1 MPGYAAAKGGIVQ
14 LTKALANE
22 WASHGINVNAIAPG
36 YMQTDNT
43 KALREDPQRNQQITE
58 RIPAGRWGTPE
69 DVGGRRGVP
78 RVEGVRLRA
87 RPRAGRGRRMDGPLI
102 MLQRATTIF
111 SRFVGPAALTA
122 AGMIGAGAVAT
133 RLLAGAWFGFDL
145 LWVALLVIPMVIFT
159 LDSASRIGVTSGGR
173 GLIEMIRTDIG
184 AWLAWV
190 VFLPMALVNVV
201 VNMSQMSAM
210 VEGAYGAMGMLPPP
224 GGEATLGLFIVTIVL
239 TGTTVVAAVLGG
251 YKRMETIM
259 TALLVVILVCFI
271 VVAIKGL
278 LDWQTWPALARGPG
292 AADSRDVPVVG
303 DPDRARNAFTQI
315 MAIAGQAL
323 PPAVLLSYGYLAANS
338 GYTTA
343 DVKRSFWKTVTNLG
357 DRLGPVLGRRHR
369 RRRHGAARRLQR
381 RGPDASRRQP
391 LLADRKHPGRGPG
404 AGPGVSRRAR
414 FPGAALLLDGPDC
427 RGVHDAD
434 LGVADDDVFLP
445 RHRAAEL
452 ALHRRQPGVQ
462 GRVRDVDRDPGA
474 GRAVL
479 AAAGAAKAIL
489 AMVGNLLMAPLAVA
503 IIFYFVNRPR
513 ARRVPRQCRP
523 QCRARRHVPVRAGAW
538 SSTDSR

>member
-1 MPGYAAAKGGIVQ
+1 
-14 LTKALANE
+14 
-22 WASHGINVNAIAPG
+22 
-36 YMQTDNT
+36 
-43 KALREDPQRNQQITE
+43 
-58 RIPAGRWGTPE
+58 
-69 DVGGRRGVP
+69 
-78 RVEGVRLRA
+78 
-87 RPRAGRGRRMDGPLI
+87 

-145 LWVALLVIPMVIFT
+145 LWVALIVIPMVIFT
-159 LDSASRIGVTSGGR
+159 LDSASRIGLTSGGR

-184 AWLAWV
+184 AWLAWL

-210 VEGAYGAMGMLPPP
+210 VEGAYGSMGMLPPP

-271 VVAIKGL
+271 FVAVKGL
-278 LDWQTWPALARGPG
+278 LDWHTWPALAAGLVPKIPE
-292 AADSRDVPVVG
+292 SVPVFG
-303 DPDRARNAFTQI
+303 EPNRARNAFTQI

-343 DVKRSFWKTVTNLG
+343 DAKRTFWKTVTNLG
-357 DRLGPVLGRRHR
+357 VVWGMFSVVVIVAGATALHNVYTGSGPTHLGVSHYSQIETIPVAGQVLGPAFPGVLGFLAPRFFSMGLIAAAFTTLISVSLTMTYFCLDITRRNWHFT
-369 RRRHGAARRLQR
+369 HDNQAFKFVFATWIAVPALVAPFWQL
-381 RGPDASRRQP
+381 P
-391 LLADRKHPGRGPG
+391 
-404 AGPGVSRRAR
+404 
-414 FPGAALLLDGPDC
+414 ALL
-427 RGVHDAD
+427 
-434 LGVADDDVFLP
+434 
-445 RHRAAEL
+445 
-452 ALHRRQPGVQ
+452 
-462 GRVRDVDRDPGA
+462 
-474 GRAVL
+474 
-479 AAAGAAKAIL
+479 KAIL

-503 IIFYFVNRPR
+503 IILYFINRPALGEFR
-513 ARRVPRQCRP
+513 AN
-523 QCRARRHVPVRAGAW
+523 AGRNVVLVLTFLFALGLVVNGL
-538 SSTDSR
+538 R

>member
-1 MPGYAAAKGGIVQ
+1 
-14 LTKALANE
+14 
-22 WASHGINVNAIAPG
+22 
-36 YMQTDNT
+36 
-43 KALREDPQRNQQITE
+43 
-58 RIPAGRWGTPE
+58 
-69 DVGGRRGVP
+69 
-78 RVEGVRLRA
+78 
-87 RPRAGRGRRMDGPLI
+87 
-102 MLQRATTIF
+102 
-111 SRFVGPAALTA
+111 
-122 AGMIGAGAVAT
+122 MIGAGAVAT

-159 LDSASRIGVTSGGR
+159 LDSASRVGVTSGGR

-210 VEGAYGAMGMLPPP
+210 VEGAYGAMGMLPPA

-278 LDWQTWPALARGPG
+278 LDWQTWPALAAGLVPT
-292 AADSRDVPVVG
+292 DSRRSAGVRRSRPR
-303 DPDRARNAFTQI
+303 RAMRFTQI

-343 DVKRSFWKTVTNLG
+343 DVKRSVLEDG
-357 DRLGPVLGRRHR
+357 DQPRRGVGPVLGGGDR
-369 RRRHGAARRLQR
+369 RRRHGAAQRLHR

-391 LLADRKHPGRGPG
+391 LLADREHSGRGPG

-427 RGVHDAD
+427 RGLHDAD
-434 LGVADDDVFLP
+434 LRVADDDVFLP
-445 RHRAAEL
+445 RHRAQEL
-452 ALHRRQPGVQ
+452 ALHRRQQ
-462 GRVRDVDRDPGA
+462 ARS
-474 GRAVL
+474 
-479 AAAGAAKAIL
+479 
-489 AMVGNLLMAPLAVA
+489 
-503 IIFYFVNRPR
+503 RPCS
-513 ARRVPRQCRP
+513 RRGSPSRRWSRRSGSCRR
-523 QCRARRHVPVRAGAW
+523 C
-538 SSTDSR
+538 